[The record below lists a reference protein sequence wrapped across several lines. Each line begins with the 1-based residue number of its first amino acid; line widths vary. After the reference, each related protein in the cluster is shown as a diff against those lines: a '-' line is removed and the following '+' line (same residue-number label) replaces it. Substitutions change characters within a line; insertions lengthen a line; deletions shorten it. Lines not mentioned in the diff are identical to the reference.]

1 MKSINHSRQSLAAYR
16 AVDAETRVPVANAH
30 QLVAMLFDELKRN
43 IGLAREALS
52 CGDIAAKGRA
62 IGKSVRVLE
71 EGLKASLDIRNGG
84 PLAAQL
90 RLLYDG
96 VILRL
101 TQANLR
107 NDERLLDEADRLIEP
122 VRDAWRQIG
131 MQAGATAPGQV

>member
-1 MKSINHSRQSLAAYR
+1 MKPTNHARLSLAAYR
-16 AVDAETRVPVANAH
+16 AVDAETRVPVAHPH
-30 QLVAMLFDELKRN
+30 QLVVMLFDELKRN
-43 IGLAREALS
+43 IALARDALAR
-52 CGDIAAKGRA
+52 GDIATKGRA

-84 PLAAQL
+84 PLAEQL
-90 RLLYDG
+90 QLLYDG

-107 NDERLLDEADRLIEP
+107 NDGRLLDEADRLIEP

-131 MQAGATAPGQV
+131 PQALAVARQG

>member
-1 MKSINHSRQSLAAYR
+1 MKSTNHSRQSLAAYR

-43 IGLAREALS
+43 IGLAREALA

-71 EGLKASLDIRNGG
+71 EGLKASLDIRHGG

-131 MQAGATAPGQV
+131 MQAGTMATRQV